1 MLALVEV
8 DETEVNFS
16 IVYSHLNKAVF
27 RENVSL
33 GDSSAACKGVG
44 VGSDEK
50 DGKHE
55 VTANAYAGTYVGLSK
70 ARLVIGDLWIW

>member
-1 MLALVEV
+1 MPM
-8 DETEVNFS
+8 
-16 IVYSHLNKAVF
+16 
-27 RENVSL
+27 SL
-33 GDSSAACKGVG
+33 RDPSAACKGVG

-70 ARLVIGDLWIW
+70 TRRVMGDLWIW